1 MKVILIADWS
11 GKKAGEEVNVSEYVV
26 EYLKHDGLIDS
37 ATEIKPIIV
46 DQQTIEQIEKKTISK
61 AKQKKNIPMPKNPVI
76 E

>member
-26 EYLKHDGLIDS
+26 EYLKHAGLIDS
-37 ATEIKPIIV
+37 TTEIKPIVI
-46 DQQTIEQIEKKTISK
+46 DQPTIEQIEKKTISK
-61 AKQKKNIPMPKNPVI
+61 SKQKKNIPIQKNPVI